1 MNSRP
6 GILVMGP
13 TPPPHHGVSMAT
25 QALLESDL
33 GREFR
38 LTLVDLADRRGIEHV
53 DKPDLYDVWLFV
65 RQWSRMIRALLM
77 ERPRMVYL
85 AISQQ
90 MVGFLRDSLFILPC
104 ALLRRR
110 VVLHLHGSNFRHWY
124 DNLSAW
130 ARLFVR
136 FVIRRADRVIVL
148 GDSLRPL
155 FTGLLPAERLAVVPN
170 GIPWGTRSAPH
181 VSPDAHRRFRV
192 LYFGTLSRSKGV
204 FILVEAIPSVLQ
216 VKKDAEFVFA
226 GPWFRPEEQA
236 QALGFVHRYSL
247 DAHVTFTG
255 AVTTAEEK
263 QRIYESADL
272 FVFPGV
278 QQEGQPL
285 VVLEAMAA
293 GLPVIFTNRGC
304 LRETVIQGHNG
315 WEVPLSDPLA
325 VAGRILWFMTHAEE
339 RDRMARESR
348 QRYEQRYTREHF
360 VSNLSAV
367 LKAAHERAVTGA
379 VPGVASI
386 SGPGATAALPGE

>member
-1 MNSRP
+1 MKERP
-6 GILVMGP
+6 GILVIGP

-33 GREFR
+33 SREFR
-38 LTLVDLADRRGIEHV
+38 LILVDLADRRGIEHV
-53 DKPDLYDVWLFV
+53 DKPDLYDAWLFLF
-65 RQWSRMIRALLM
+65 QWSRMMRALLL

-90 MVGFLRDSLFILPC
+90 MVGFLRDSLFILPS
-104 ALLRRR
+104 ALVGRR

-148 GDSLRPL
+148 GESLRPL
-155 FTGLLPAERLAVVPN
+155 FTGLLPSERLAVVPN
-170 GIPWGTRSAPH
+170 GIPWGTRSARQVRTH
-181 VSPDAHRRFRV
+181 VPRRFRV

-204 FILVEAIPSVLQ
+204 FILMEAILSVLQ
-216 VKKDAEFVFA
+216 VRKDAEFVFA
-226 GPWFRPEEQA
+226 GPWYRPEEQA
-236 QALGFVHRYSL
+236 HALGFIHRYCL

-304 LRETVIQGHNG
+304 LRETVIEGHNG
-315 WEVPLSDPLA
+315 WEVPLNDPEA
-325 VAGRILWFMTHAEE
+325 IARRIIWFMTQVEE
-339 RDRMARESR
+339 RDRMACESR
-348 QRYEQRYTREHF
+348 RRYEQLYTLERF
-360 VSNLSAV
+360 ASNVARV
-367 LKAAHERAVTGA
+367 LTELHEGSRRCAASLAST
-379 VPGVASI
+379 PGQIA
-386 SGPGATAALPGE
+386 